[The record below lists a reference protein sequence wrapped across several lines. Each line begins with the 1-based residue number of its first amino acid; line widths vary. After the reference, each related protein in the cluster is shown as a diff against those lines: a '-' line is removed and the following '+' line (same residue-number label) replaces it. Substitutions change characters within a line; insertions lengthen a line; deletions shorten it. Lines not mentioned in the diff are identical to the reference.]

1 MKKLIYTI
9 LVVSIIFAACKK
21 EEDVVTPTPT
31 PSEVNGCTDPNATNY
46 NPLATID
53 DGTCINNQDCLDL
66 FFSEYVEGSS
76 QNKAIEVYNPTNAA
90 IDLSSYTIER
100 YSNGATNNTGGGV
113 TNLTGMLASGDA
125 FVLTNGETD
134 MTSTFGFCD
143 PVLTA
148 LGDMAEPNGSYPT
161 PMHMNGNDAMVL
173 TNNGE
178 IIDVIGKIGEDPG
191 TAWSDDSGAWWTAN
205 HTLIR
210 KNTVISGDDDGLD
223 LFSPS
228 LEWDS
233 LPQGTWSNLGT
244 HTCDCIETSSVNNV
258 KEISYVVY
266 PNPANTG
273 EIITITANSKINNIE
288 IIDILGERVLTTTST
303 KINTN
308 DLSKGKY
315 IAIINLSDGRFIE
328 NKIIIE

>member
-1 MKKLIYTI
+1 MKKLIYTT
-9 LVVSIIFAACKK
+9 LAVSITFAACKK
-21 EEDVVTPTPT
+21 EEDVITPT
-31 PSEVNGCTDPNATNY
+31 PSEVSGCTDSNATNY
-46 NPLATID
+46 NPSATVD
-53 DGTCINNQDCLDL
+53 DGSCVNSQDCIDL

-76 QNKAIEVYNPTNAA
+76 QNKAIEVYNPTNAT

-113 TNLTGMLASGDA
+113 TNLVGMLASGDA

-134 MTSTFGFCD
+134 ITSTFGFCD
-143 PVLTA
+143 PILVA
-148 LGDMAEPNGSYPT
+148 LGDLAEPNGSYPT

-173 TNNGE
+173 TKNGE

-191 TAWSDDSGAWWTAN
+191 TAWSDDNGSWWTAN

-210 KNTVISGDDDGLD
+210 KISVLDGDDNGLD
-223 LFSPS
+223 LFNPI

-233 LPQGTWSNLGT
+233 LPIGTWNNLGT
-244 HTCDCIETSSVNNV
+244 HTCDCIGISAVNNV
-258 KEISYVVY
+258 KEVSYIVY

-273 EIITITANSKINNIE
+273 EVITITANLKIENIE
-288 IIDILGERVLTTTST
+288 IINILGETVLTTTST

-308 DLSKGKY
+308 NLSKGTY
-315 IAIINLSDGRFIE
+315 ITLMNFSDGRFIE
-328 NKIIIE
+328 NKITIE

>member
-76 QNKAIEVYNPTNAA
+76 QNKAIEVYNPTNAT
-90 IDLSSYTIER
+90 INLSSYTIER